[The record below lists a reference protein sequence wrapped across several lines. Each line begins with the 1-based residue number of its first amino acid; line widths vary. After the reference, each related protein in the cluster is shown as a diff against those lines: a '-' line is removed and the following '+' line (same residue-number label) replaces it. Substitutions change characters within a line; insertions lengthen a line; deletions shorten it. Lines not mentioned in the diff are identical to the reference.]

1 MLEGVTLINAFTFT
15 INFSA
20 FMIPVDTCSA
30 KQIGKLLKSSREA
43 QRANLQHIS
52 KQCGLSVVQLV
63 HIENGNLF
71 AFENNLE
78 KIMSYSNVYAQAL
91 NIDINT
97 LSEAPS
103 LMPPRQA
110 VAPVDVYIPRF
121 LIKQT

>member
-1 MLEGVTLINAFTFT
+1 M
-15 INFSA
+15 S
-20 FMIPVDTCSA
+20 PVDIRSA
-30 KQIGKLLKSSREA
+30 KQIGKLLRSSREA

-52 KQCGLSVVQLV
+52 KQCGLSVAQLV

-71 AFENNLE
+71 AFESNID
-78 KIMSYSNVYAQAL
+78 KIMSYSKVYAQAL

-110 VAPVDVYIPRF
+110 VAPVDVSIPRF

>member
-1 MLEGVTLINAFTFT
+1 M
-15 INFSA
+15 S
-20 FMIPVDTCSA
+20 PVDIRSA
-30 KQIGKLLKSSREA
+30 KQIGKLLRSSREA

-52 KQCGLSVVQLV
+52 KQCGLSVAQLV

-71 AFENNLE
+71 AFESNID

-97 LSEAPS
+97 LSEPPS
-103 LMPPRQA
+103 LMPLRQA

>member
-1 MLEGVTLINAFTFT
+1 MSLCDIR
-15 INFSA
+15 
-20 FMIPVDTCSA
+20 SA
-30 KQIGKLLKSSREA
+30 KQIGKLLRSSREA

-52 KQCGLSVVQLV
+52 KQCGLSVAQLV

-71 AFENNLE
+71 AFESNIE

-103 LMPPRQA
+103 LMPARQA
-110 VAPVDVYIPRF
+110 VAPVAVSIPRF
-121 LIKQT
+121 LKKQS

>member
-1 MLEGVTLINAFTFT
+1 MSLCDIR
-15 INFSA
+15 
-20 FMIPVDTCSA
+20 SA
-30 KQIGKLLKSSREA
+30 KQIGKLLRSSREA

-52 KQCGLSVVQLV
+52 KQCGLSVAQLV

-71 AFENNLE
+71 AFESNIE

-103 LMPPRQA
+103 LMPARQA
-110 VAPVDVYIPRF
+110 VAPVDVSIPRF
-121 LIKQT
+121 LKKQS